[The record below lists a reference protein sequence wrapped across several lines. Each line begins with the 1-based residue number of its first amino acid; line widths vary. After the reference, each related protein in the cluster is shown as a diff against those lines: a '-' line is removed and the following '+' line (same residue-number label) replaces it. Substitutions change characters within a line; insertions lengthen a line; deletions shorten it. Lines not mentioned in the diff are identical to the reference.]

1 MEYESMHLNYHLR
14 INFCR
19 DKLKDWKKRELEFKK
34 KKKVSSNTAI
44 TPNSFKNC
52 IKSYLI

>member
-1 MEYESMHLNYHLR
+1 MEVLAKVFRLSFRYQFLLR
-14 INFCR
+14 QI
-19 DKLKDWKKRELEFKK
+19 KRLEKEEIGIQK